1 MKFYHRLRTKFIV
14 GFIAVTI
21 IPTAIIGFYA
31 MQTSTTALREREL
44 NTNKTLI
51 KNWQQRIE
59 AFLST
64 AQQDIVFLSQS
75 HPLKHYL
82 TLRNYHQ
89 NSPPLELAR
98 KALEQEFLVFL
109 LSRKIYYQIRYL
121 DESGQEQV
129 RVEMKNGQPAVVA
142 QANLQNKAQRD
153 YFLETMQLTGREIFV
168 SPLELNREHGKI
180 EIPHKPVI
188 RYAIPVFYPSGHQAG
203 IVITNLDAN
212 QFLEPLNLEPV
223 WLVNSKG
230 YYLAHPNQ
238 NKRWGGTTDLNTGHN
253 LIQDYPKQATTLLT
267 EKEGSLKTDSL
278 ILTFQQIPVKELKHW
293 ILINPQLTEKT
304 LESIHH
310 FHHIFLVIII
320 VSLLF
325 SLSIAFIFNRYIT
338 QPVNQMIKAV
348 EQIRAGERQ
357 LSIAL
362 TSKNEIGVL
371 QREMNSMLVAI
382 DNTEK
387 NQQQAKEAAEAANIA
402 KSRFLAN
409 MSHEVRTPL
418 NAIIG
423 YSEML
428 QEDLAEMGKSE
439 LSGDAEKIYSA
450 GKDLLA
456 MLNDILDIS
465 KIEAGKM
472 ELYTETFLLS
482 YMLNDI
488 VHTIEPLLRKN
499 QDTLEVIYDERVGEM
514 HADLT
519 KVRQIL
525 LTLISNVSKFN
536 EQPIEISLT
545 TQRDV
550 SLPEKPTIIFEISD
564 NGVGMSQAEMNQIF
578 QALSEDETTA
588 ITHPKRTDL
597 GFAVT
602 RHLVEMMGGEIEV
615 TSELGE
621 GSRFTVRL
629 PAIVQS
635 IQQIAASNQT
645 EEVLVLEEGSV
656 VLIIDDDEEIRKV
669 LHKYLTKLG
678 YQVETADN
686 GELGIKLARNLLP
699 DVIILDVLMPKMD
712 GWEVLSHLK
721 ASSELAHIPV
731 IILSVIEDKNMGYSL
746 GASDYLVKPIT
757 REELSKMLQ
766 KYHSQ
771 NDSNSLV
778 LVIDDDTVTR
788 DMIARMLRK
797 AGWRVGKIDD
807 GRVALNYI
815 RKKRPDLILLDLQM
829 PEMDGF
835 EFSHKLHQLYPTIP
849 IIVVSAKDL
858 TLEDRLRLDDC
869 VSAFLQ
875 KGAYTR
881 EQLLAKVAQFIK

>member
-1 MKFYHRLRTKFIV
+1 M
-14 GFIAVTI
+14 
-21 IPTAIIGFYA
+21 
-31 MQTSTTALREREL
+31 
-44 NTNKTLI
+44 
-51 KNWQQRIE
+51 
-59 AFLST
+59 
-64 AQQDIVFLSQS
+64 
-75 HPLKHYL
+75 LK
-82 TLRNYHQ
+82 
-89 NSPPLELAR
+89 
-98 KALEQEFLVFL
+98 
-109 LSRKIYYQIRYL
+109 
-121 DESGQEQV
+121 
-129 RVEMKNGQPAVVA
+129 
-142 QANLQNKAQRD
+142 
-153 YFLETMQLTGREIFV
+153 
-168 SPLELNREHGKI
+168 
-180 EIPHKPVI
+180 
-188 RYAIPVFYPSGHQAG
+188 
-203 IVITNLDAN
+203 
-212 QFLEPLNLEPV
+212 
-223 WLVNSKG
+223 
-230 YYLAHPNQ
+230 
-238 NKRWGGTTDLNTGHN
+238 
-253 LIQDYPKQATTLLT
+253 
-267 EKEGSLKTDSL
+267 
-278 ILTFQQIPVKELKHW
+278 
-293 ILINPQLTEKT
+293 
-304 LESIHH
+304 
-310 FHHIFLVIII
+310 
-320 VSLLF
+320 
-325 SLSIAFIFNRYIT
+325 
-338 QPVNQMIKAV
+338 
-348 EQIRAGERQ
+348 
-357 LSIAL
+357 
-362 TSKNEIGVL
+362 
-371 QREMNSMLVAI
+371 
-382 DNTEK
+382 
-387 NQQQAKEAAEAANIA
+387 
-402 KSRFLAN
+402 
-409 MSHEVRTPL
+409 
-418 NAIIG
+418 
-423 YSEML
+423 
-428 QEDLAEMGKSE
+428 
-439 LSGDAEKIYSA
+439 
-450 GKDLLA
+450 
-456 MLNDILDIS
+456 
-465 KIEAGKM
+465 
-472 ELYTETFLLS
+472 
-482 YMLNDI
+482 DI

-514 HADLT
+514 HADIT

-525 LTLISNVSKFN
+525 LTLISNISKFN
-536 EQPIEISLT
+536 EQPIKISLT
-545 TQRDV
+545 AQRDI

-588 ITHPKRTDL
+588 ITHPRRTDL

-602 RHLVEMMGGEIEV
+602 RHLVEIMGGEIEV

-629 PAIVQS
+629 PAVVQS

-699 DVIILDVLMPKMD
+699 DVIILDILMPKMD

-721 ASSELAHIPV
+721 TSSELAHIPV

>member
-253 LIQDYPKQATTLLT
+253 LIQDYPKQATTILT
-267 EKEGSLKTDSL
+267 EKEGSLNVDSL

-304 LESIHH
+304 LESLHH
-310 FHHIFLVIII
+310 FHQIFLVIII

-325 SLSIAFIFNRYIT
+325 SLSIAVIFNRYIT

-371 QREMNSMLVAI
+371 QQEMNSMLVAI

-545 TQRDV
+545 AQRDV

-564 NGVGMSQAEMNQIF
+564 NGVGMSQVEINQIF
-578 QALSEDETTA
+578 QILTQEETTTL
-588 ITHPKRTDL
+588 THPRRTDL

-615 TSELGE
+615 TSELGK

-629 PAIVQS
+629 PAVVQS

-669 LHKYLTKLG
+669 LYKYLTKLG

-731 IILSVIEDKNMGYSL
+731 VILSVIEDKNMGYSL

-771 NDSNSLV
+771 NDSNSSV

-797 AGWRVGKIDD
+797 AGWKVGKIDD

-858 TLEDRLRLDDC
+858 TVEDRLRLDDC

>member
-1 MKFYHRLRTKFIV
+1 
-14 GFIAVTI
+14 
-21 IPTAIIGFYA
+21 
-31 MQTSTTALREREL
+31 
-44 NTNKTLI
+44 
-51 KNWQQRIE
+51 
-59 AFLST
+59 
-64 AQQDIVFLSQS
+64 
-75 HPLKHYL
+75 
-82 TLRNYHQ
+82 
-89 NSPPLELAR
+89 
-98 KALEQEFLVFL
+98 
-109 LSRKIYYQIRYL
+109 
-121 DESGQEQV
+121 
-129 RVEMKNGQPAVVA
+129 
-142 QANLQNKAQRD
+142 
-153 YFLETMQLTGREIFV
+153 
-168 SPLELNREHGKI
+168 
-180 EIPHKPVI
+180 
-188 RYAIPVFYPSGHQAG
+188 
-203 IVITNLDAN
+203 
-212 QFLEPLNLEPV
+212 
-223 WLVNSKG
+223 
-230 YYLAHPNQ
+230 
-238 NKRWGGTTDLNTGHN
+238 
-253 LIQDYPKQATTLLT
+253 LT
-267 EKEGSLKTDSL
+267 EK
-278 ILTFQQIPVKELKHW
+278 ILENLY
-293 ILINPQLTEKT
+293 
-304 LESIHH
+304 H
-310 FHHIFLVIII
+310 FYQIFLVIII
-320 VSLLF
+320 ISLLF
-325 SLSIAFIFNRYIT
+325 SLSIAVIFNRRIT
-338 QPVNQMIKAV
+338 QPLNQMIKAV
-348 EQIRAGERQ
+348 EQIQAGERQ
-357 LSIAL
+357 LSIAP
-362 TSKNEIGVL
+362 TSKNELGVL
-371 QREMNSMLVAI
+371 QQELNNMLVAI
-382 DNTEK
+382 DGTEK

-428 QEDLAEMGKSE
+428 QEDLAEMGKPD

-472 ELYTETFLLS
+472 ELYTETFLLP

-514 HADLT
+514 HADIT

-525 LTLISNVSKFN
+525 LTLISNISKFN
-536 EQPIEISLT
+536 EQPIKISLT
-545 TQRDV
+545 AQRDI

-588 ITHPKRTDL
+588 ITHPRRTDL

-602 RHLVEMMGGEIEV
+602 RHLVEIMGGEIEV

-629 PAIVQS
+629 PAVVQS

-699 DVIILDVLMPKMD
+699 DVIILDILMPKMD

-721 ASSELAHIPV
+721 TSSELAHIPV